1 MKFLGLFILILTSLL
16 NHTQG
21 QETPLGFPIKLTDV
35 YIKGKKIEPIP
46 RNDHSS
52 SLVIRILQTKSASE
66 GYRYDLEVYGLDP
79 GSHLLKDYLHYI
91 HDQSPVTDLKTE
103 LKITTIHPLDSIPSP
118 KEISHTPPE
127 PLGGYRTLI
136 IVAGVIWSLIFLS
149 IIFYRK
155 KQPTSKQEIII
166 EKTLQERLSPLVT
179 ASAKGELS
187 SEEQAHL
194 ERLIMGHWKQKL
206 PNHSFT
212 QLRQHPDSSPLI
224 LKLEQ
229 WLHSPNPTITQH
241 EISDILAPFSES
253 NI

>member
-1 MKFLGLFILILTSLL
+1 M
-16 NHTQG
+16 
-21 QETPLGFPIKLTDV
+21 
-35 YIKGKKIEPIP
+35 
-46 RNDHSS
+46 
-52 SLVIRILQTKSASE
+52 
-66 GYRYDLEVYGLDP
+66 
-79 GSHLLKDYLHYI
+79 
-91 HDQSPVTDLKTE
+91 
-103 LKITTIHPLDSIPSP
+103 
-118 KEISHTPPE
+118 
-127 PLGGYRTLI
+127 
-136 IVAGVIWSLIFLS
+136 IWSLIFLS

-155 KQPTSKQEIII
+155 KQPTSKQEVII